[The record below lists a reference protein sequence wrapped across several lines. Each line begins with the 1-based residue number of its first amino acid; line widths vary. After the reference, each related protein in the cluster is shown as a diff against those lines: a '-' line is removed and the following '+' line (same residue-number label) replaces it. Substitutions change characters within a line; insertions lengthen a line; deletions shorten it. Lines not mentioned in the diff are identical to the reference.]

1 MASLSLVD
9 AVIHHT
15 NNNSL
20 AHRAAQTKVELTSS
34 EKTSGAAN
42 NADSSEGQGAGDTG
56 RKGEETGWLLSEI
69 PLCLFSVQ

>member
-20 AHRAAQTKVELTSS
+20 AHRASQTKVELTSL
-34 EKTSGAAN
+34 EKTAGAAN
-42 NADSSEGQGAGDTG
+42 NADNTEGLSAGDTG
-56 RKGEETGWLLSEI
+56 RKGESAG
-69 PLCLFSVQ
+69 